1 MGRGK
6 VQMKRIEDKTSRQV
20 TFSKRKGGL
29 MKKAR
34 ELAVLCDV
42 EVALMIFSPTGR
54 PTLCQGEHKNFEE
67 VIAKYAHITPHE
79 RAKRKLENLEV
90 IKKTFNKLDH
100 DVNIENFMGS
110 SSQTIEELRNQLR
123 VLQAQL
129 TGVQKRLS
137 YWSDL
142 DKIDN
147 VEYLRHME
155 DLLGESVNQLRLH
168 MENLG
173 QHQQTSLEST
183 IQRGMPLSQI
193 MSSVQEA
200 QSSSW
205 LPNYDNRLMMLPNEP
220 NFLPHRNIYEAF
232 DYRIKNYMEDGDTV
246 QVANMGSGGDGS
258 EELSRTACSSLQPS
272 EQGACPVYDHS
283 NLSDNKKLRPEM
295 EINLQANP
303 VDYQV
308 NGNFELP
315 RIVYENGHHTWFSS
329 SGPCGIAMYN
339 QNG

>member
-1 MGRGK
+1 MGCVKLRI
-6 VQMKRIEDKTSRQV
+6 KRLESTSNQQ
-20 TFSKRKGGL
+20 T
-29 MKKAR
+29 AR
-34 ELAVLCDV
+34 ELAILCDIDLV
-42 EVALMIFSPTGR
+42 QLGGLQTILNLCNPTN
-54 PTLCQGEHKNFEE
+54 PP

-110 SSQTIEELRNQLR
+110 RYYCIDQSELRNQLR

-155 DLLGESVNQLRLH
+155 DLLGESVNQLRLSSLL
-168 MENLG
+168 ENLG

-220 NFLPHRNIYEAF
+220 NFLPHSKTFHFSSNPLTDVFI
-232 DYRIKNYMEDGDTV
+232 DGDTV